1 MTSLPPLPPAALRDH
16 RVESPNGWRNDP
28 YYWLRDDT
36 RTDPQVLAHL
46 RAENDYTTAVLAPVQ
61 PLIDQVYA
69 EIIGRMKQDDTSVP
83 VRFRGYWYW
92 MRYETAREY
101 PVFVRSPAV
110 SAGASPDAHDPASV
124 LLDCNA
130 LAAGQAFFQ
139 LGSYE
144 VSPDNRLLAYT
155 VDTVG
160 RRQHQLRVKDLV
172 TGELLAD
179 VIENVEEDIA
189 WSNDNRSFL
198 YVEKD
203 PVTLL
208 GRRVRRH
215 TLGTTA
221 DRDALVYEEPDES
234 FGLGVARSK
243 SQQYLYIGSESTTVS
258 EWRYADADD
267 PELRFRVFVPRA
279 PDHEYQIEHLDDRFL
294 IRTNWN
300 AGNFRVMS
308 VPLAALNGN
317 SGSKRNETHDQRGE
331 WQDVVPHDPDVFVH
345 GFEVFRDFLAVSE
358 RSGGLRKI
366 RVQRWNDAPRHLVA
380 DDPAYTM
387 HLGSNPQI
395 DATRLRYTYTSL
407 TTPASTY
414 EYDIATGERVLLKR
428 EPVLGEFDPASY
440 ISEFLWAPARDGER
454 IPVSVVYRK
463 DVARDGSAPLFL
475 YAYGAYG
482 HCIDPAFSSAR
493 LSLLDRGFIY
503 AIAHVRGGQELGR
516 RWYDAG
522 RLLHKRNTFNDF
534 IDATDFLI
542 AQRYAAQG
550 RVYASG
556 GSAGGLLVGAV
567 MNMAPEKYGGVV
579 ANVPFVDIVTT
590 MLDESIP
597 LTTLEY
603 DEWGNPNEPQFYE
616 YMLAYSPYDNL
627 RRQAYPPVLV
637 TTGLWDSQVQ
647 YYEPAKWIARLR
659 ELRTDNNPAIM
670 HINLEAGHGGQSG
683 RFERLREVAREYGF
697 MIDLAQRGA
706 PGAGLGPESGDS
718 SANRAPKP
726 ETTPARASSCG
737 PHGPRGPHA
746 LPGAS

>member
-1 MTSLPPLPPAALRDH
+1 MTPVPRPPAAIIHDH
-16 RVESPNGWRNDP
+16 RVESPNGSRHDP
-28 YYWLRDDT
+28 YYWLRDDA
-36 RTDPQVLAHL
+36 RADPQVLAHL
-46 RAENDYTTAVLAPVQ
+46 RAENDYTTAMLAPIQ

-69 EIIGRMKQDDTSVP
+69 QMIGRLKQDDSTVP
-83 VRFRGYWYW
+83 VRHRGYWYW
-92 MRYETAREY
+92 KRYETGREY
-101 PVFVRSPAV
+101 PVFLRRADVPESPE
-110 SAGASPDAHDPASV
+110 SL

-130 LAAGQAFFQ
+130 LAAGHAFFQ

-172 TGELLAD
+172 TGELLAEL
-179 VIENVEEDIA
+179 IENVEEDIA

-215 TLGTTA
+215 ILGTTA
-221 DRDALVYEEPDES
+221 DCDALVYEEPDES
-234 FGLGVARSK
+234 FGLTVARSK
-243 SQQYLYIGSESTTVS
+243 SQKYLYIGSESTTVS

-267 PELRFRVFVPRA
+267 PALRFHVFAPRA
-279 PDHEYQIEHLDDRFL
+279 ADHEYQIEHLDQRFL
-294 IRTNWN
+294 IRTNWQ
-300 AGNFRVMS
+300 ALNFRVMS
-308 VPLAALNGN
+308 VPVGVAADRNG
-317 SGSKRNETHDQRGE
+317 THDRRNE
-331 WQDVVPHDPDVFVH
+331 WQDVVPHDPEVFVH

-366 RVQRWNDAPRHLVA
+366 RVQRWNEPPRHLVA

-387 HLGSNPQI
+387 HLSSNPEI

-407 TTPASTY
+407 TTPTSTY
-414 EYDIATGERVLLKR
+414 DYDSVTGERVLLKR
-428 EPVLGEFDPASY
+428 EPVLGEFDPADY
-440 ISEFLWAPARDGER
+440 TSEFLWAPARDGER

-463 DVARDGSAPLFL
+463 GVARDGSAPLFL

-522 RLLHKRNTFNDF
+522 RLLNKQNTFNDF
-534 IDATDFLI
+534 LDVTDFLI
-542 AQRYAAQG
+542 ARRYATQG

-556 GSAGGLLVGAV
+556 GSAGGLLIGAIV
-567 MNMAPEKYGGVV
+567 NMAPQKYGGVV

-603 DEWGNPNEPQFYE
+603 DEWGNPNEPEFYK

-659 ELRTDNNPAIM
+659 ELKTDNNPAIM

-683 RFERLREVAREYGF
+683 RFERLHEVAREYGF
-697 MIDLAQRGA
+697 VIDLAGHEPGGSRLAQESKNSLATRSPGIA
-706 PGAGLGPESGDS
+706 PHTS
-718 SANRAPKP
+718 
-726 ETTPARASSCG
+726 ASS
-737 PHGPRGPHA
+737 
-746 LPGAS
+746 GAS

>member
-1 MTSLPPLPPAALRDH
+1 MTSVPPPPSAALRDH
-16 RVESPNGWRNDP
+16 RVESPNGSRNDP

-46 RAENDYTTAVLAPVQ
+46 RAENEYTAAVLAPVQ

-69 EIIGRMKQDDTSVP
+69 EIVGRMKQDDSSVP

-101 PVFVRSPAV
+101 PVFVRRPDVPPGTPPVVSP
-110 SAGASPDAHDPASV
+110 GASPGSESV
-124 LLDCNA
+124 LLDCNE

-221 DRDALVYEEPDES
+221 DRDVLVYEEPDES

-243 SQQYLYIGSESTTVS
+243 SQQYLYIGSESTNVS

-267 PELRFRVFVPRA
+267 PALRFHVFAPRRS
-279 PDHEYQIEHLDDRFL
+279 DHEYQIEHLDDRFL

-300 AGNFRVMS
+300 AENFRVMS
-308 VPLAALNGN
+308 VPLATLASH
-317 SGSKRNETHDQRGE
+317 SGGQSGDESGAAHDVRDE

-358 RSGGLRKI
+358 RSEGLRKI
-366 RVQRWNDAPRHLVA
+366 RVQRWNEAPRHLVA

-387 HLGSNPQI
+387 HLGSNPEI
-395 DATRLRYTYTSL
+395 EATRLRYAYTSL
-407 TTPASTY
+407 TTPVSTY
-414 EYDIATGERVLLKR
+414 EYDIATDERVLLKR

-440 ISEFLWAPARDGER
+440 TSEFLWAPARDGER
-454 IPVSVVYRK
+454 IPISVVYRK
-463 DVARDGSAPLFL
+463 GVARDGSAPLFL

-534 IDATDFLI
+534 LDATDFLI
-542 AQRYAAQG
+542 AQGYASPG

-567 MNMAPEKYGGVV
+567 ANLAPEKYGAIV

-603 DEWGNPNEPQFYE
+603 DEWGDPNEPQFYQ

-627 RRQAYPPVLV
+627 RRQPYPPVLV

-659 ELRTDNNPAIM
+659 ELKTDDHPAIM
-670 HINLEAGHGGQSG
+670 HINMEAGHGGQSG

-697 MIDLAQRGA
+697 VIDLARRGTSDA
-706 PGAGLGPESGDS
+706 GPGPTKNS
-718 SANRAPKP
+718 S
-726 ETTPARASSCG
+726 TPARAPSPG
-737 PHGPRGPHA
+737 LHA
-746 LPGAS
+746 PFGAP